1 MANINTKGVDFMSI
15 SGQILLRK
23 TNKISKSGKEVF
35 IVLGLI
41 GLDKE
46 DIKLDNLKDG
56 YKYNVID
63 FIMNNGKDF
72 SELNNNMSP
81 EELLEEKIWVVK

>member
-81 EELLEEKIWVVK
+81 EELLEEKPTP

>member
-1 MANINTKGVDFMSI
+1 MSI